1 MSVAF
6 EGIRIADVTRVLSG
20 PFATYQLGLLGAE
33 VIKIE
38 APGKGDIARRMLNP
52 AGFGKGS
59 LSPMF
64 AGVNANKRSIAV
76 DLKRPEGQAVAK
88 RIVEQADVLVQNFRP
103 GVIDR
108 LGFGYQAAK
117 ALRPDI
123 IYCSV
128 SGYGSTGPRSTVAA
142 FDGAVQAASGLMASN
157 GHAETGPTRTGSPI
171 VDVTS
176 GLMAAFAIAAG
187 LHRRARTGE
196 GQFIDVAMLDSAVTL
211 LNPVFNTF
219 LATGNE
225 PELIGNLSLT
235 RMPTANVFPTRM
247 GWVQLTLLTQPQV
260 ARLFEVL
267 GRPEVLNDPRFVDE
281 PAQIANRTALH
292 DIIVSALASADAPTW
307 LERLRAADLPVAPV
321 ASIPEVLSDEQLQHR
336 GLTATLRAP
345 EGLGVDALT
354 SIMTGFT
361 TDRDGPR
368 SKKFAPL
375 VGEHSV
381 AILSEHGYS
390 SDEIASLV
398 DAEVVTSWS
407 PS

>member
-6 EGIRIADVTRVLSG
+6 EGIRIADFTRVLSG

-38 APGKGDIARRMLNP
+38 APGKGDIARRMLDP

-157 GHAETGPTRTGSPI
+157 GHAETGPTRTGSQ
-171 VDVTS
+171 S
-176 GLMAAFAIAAG
+176 LM
-187 LHRRARTGE
+187 LHR
-196 GQFIDVAMLDSAVTL
+196 D
-211 LNPVFNTF
+211 
-219 LATGNE
+219 
-225 PELIGNLSLT
+225 
-235 RMPTANVFPTRM
+235 
-247 GWVQLTLLTQPQV
+247 
-260 ARLFEVL
+260 
-267 GRPEVLNDPRFVDE
+267 
-281 PAQIANRTALH
+281 
-292 DIIVSALASADAPTW
+292 
-307 LERLRAADLPVAPV
+307 
-321 ASIPEVLSDEQLQHR
+321 
-336 GLTATLRAP
+336 
-345 EGLGVDALT
+345 
-354 SIMTGFT
+354 
-361 TDRDGPR
+361 
-368 SKKFAPL
+368 
-375 VGEHSV
+375 
-381 AILSEHGYS
+381 
-390 SDEIASLV
+390 
-398 DAEVVTSWS
+398 
-407 PS
+407 